1 MNLGEKD
8 ISEKILEDYNDVFA
22 DIVNVLLF
30 DGKRIVKENQ
40 LENSPPVSAYRADD
54 GKLHEMERDCSK
66 FWKKKQI
73 RFALFGLE
81 NQTKVIKRMPL
92 RNFGYEGASYRSQ
105 LEREEIY
112 PVVTLV
118 LYFGTQDRWTAP
130 RTLKGLINV
139 PDYLD
144 KYVNDIKI
152 NVYEIAW
159 LDDETIN
166 KFTSDFRLVA
176 KFFSDKRKDADEAM
190 KDTSRIK
197 HVDAVLKL
205 LSAMTGDNEY
215 ENIILTRE
223 RKVTN
228 MCEIAQRLINQGR
241 EEGRILGLKDGRS
254 TGLIEGTVIAFAG
267 LVRDGR
273 LTIAEA
279 AQRAGMSEDT
289 FKENMKKFNA

>member
-8 ISEKILEDYNDVFA
+8 IAEKILEDYNDVFA

-54 GKLHEMERDCSK
+54 GKLHETERDCCK
-66 FWKKKQI
+66 FWKNKQI
-73 RFALFGLE
+73 RFALFGIE

-105 LEREEIY
+105 LEREELY

-241 EEGRILGLKDGRS
+241 EEGLIDGHS
-254 TGLIEGTVIAFAG
+254 TGLIEGTVTALAG
-267 LVRDGR
+267 LVRKGK
-273 LTIAEA
+273 LTISEA
-279 AQRAGMSEDT
+279 AQSAGMSEDT
-289 FKENMKKFNA
+289 FKENMKKFNV

>member
-1 MNLGEKD
+1 VKRGMNLGEKD

-40 LENSPPVSAYRADD
+40 LENSAPVSAYRADD

-66 FWKKKQI
+66 FWKEGGI
-73 RFALFGLE
+73 RLALFGIE
-81 NQTKVIKRMPL
+81 NQTKVVKRMPL
-92 RNFGYEGASYRSQ
+92 RSFGYEGASYRSQ
-105 LEREEIY
+105 LESEELY

-118 LYFGTQDRWTAP
+118 LYFGTEDRWTAP
-130 RTLKGLINV
+130 RTLKGLVNV
-139 PDYLD
+139 PNYLD

-159 LDDETIN
+159 LDDETIS

-176 KFFSDKRKDADEAM
+176 QFFVDKRKNSDEAM

-205 LSAMTGDNEY
+205 LSAMTGDNKY
-215 ENIILTRE
+215 EKVIFTGEGR
-223 RKVTN
+223 VTN
-228 MCEIAQRLINQGR
+228 MCEIAQSLFNQGR
-241 EEGRILGLKDGRS
+241 EDGR
-254 TGLIEGTVIAFAG
+254 IEGTVTAFAG
-267 LVRDGR
+267 LVREGR

-279 AQRAGMSEDT
+279 AQRAGMSEET
-289 FKENMKKFNA
+289 FTENMKKFNV

>member
-1 MNLGEKD
+1 LGEKD
-8 ISEKILEDYNDVFA
+8 IAEKILEDYNDVFA

-54 GKLHEMERDCSK
+54 GKLHETERDCSK

-105 LEREEIY
+105 LEREELY

-241 EEGRILGLKDGRS
+241 EEGRISGLKDGHS
-254 TGLIEGTVIAFAG
+254 TGLIEGTVTALAG
-267 LVRDGR
+267 LVRKGK
-273 LTIAEA
+273 LTISEA
-279 AQRAGMSEDT
+279 AQSAGMSEDT
-289 FKENMKKFNA
+289 FKENMKKFNV

>member
-1 MNLGEKD
+1 
-8 ISEKILEDYNDVFA
+8 
-22 DIVNVLLF
+22 
-30 DGKRIVKENQ
+30 
-40 LENSPPVSAYRADD
+40 
-54 GKLHEMERDCSK
+54 
-66 FWKKKQI
+66 
-73 RFALFGLE
+73 
-81 NQTKVIKRMPL
+81 MPL

-105 LEREEIY
+105 LDSRELY

-118 LYFGTQDRWTAP
+118 LYFGTQERWTEP
-130 RTLKGLINV
+130 RTLKGLVNV

-176 KFFSDKRKDADEAM
+176 QFFVDKRKGLKEIM
-190 KDTSRIK
+190 KDETTIK

-215 ENIILTRE
+215 EEIILTGEGRI
-223 RKVTN
+223 TN
-228 MCEIAQRLINQGR
+228 MCEIAQSLINQGR
-241 EEGRILGLKDGRS
+241 EEGLKN
-254 TGLIEGTVIAFAG
+254 GLIEGAVTALAW
-267 LVRDGR
+267 LVREGR

-279 AQRAGMSEDT
+279 AQHAGMSEET
-289 FKENMKKFNA
+289 FTENMKKFNA

>member
-30 DGKRIVKENQ
+30 GGERIVQENQ
-40 LENSPPVSAYRADD
+40 LENSAPVSAYRADD

-66 FWKKKQI
+66 FWKEGGI
-73 RFALFGLE
+73 RLALFGIE

-92 RNFGYEGASYRSQ
+92 RSFGYEGASYRSQ
-105 LEREEIY
+105 LESEELY

-139 PDYLD
+139 PNYLD

-176 KFFSDKRKDADEAM
+176 QFFVDKRKGSKEIM
-190 KDTSRIK
+190 KDKTTIK

-205 LSAMTGDNEY
+205 LSAMTGDSEY
-215 ENIILTRE
+215 EEVIFTGEGRM
-223 RKVTN
+223 TN
-228 MCEIAQRLINQGR
+228 MCEIAQSLINQGR
-241 EEGRILGLKDGRS
+241 EEGRNSGLKDGR
-254 TGLIEGTVIAFAG
+254 IEGAVTALAG
-267 LVRDGR
+267 LVRKER

-279 AQRAGMSEDT
+279 AQFAGMSEKT
-289 FKENMKKFNA
+289 FTENMKKFNV

>member
-30 DGKRIVKENQ
+30 GGKRIVKEEQ
-40 LENSPPVSAYRADD
+40 LENSGQTSAYRADD

-66 FWKKKQI
+66 FWKEGKI
-73 RFALFGLE
+73 RLALFGIE
-81 NQTKVIKRMPL
+81 NQTKVEKRMPL

-105 LEREEIY
+105 LDSRELY

-118 LYFGTQDRWTAP
+118 LYFGTQERWTEP
-130 RTLKGLINV
+130 RTLKGLVNV

-176 KFFSDKRKDADEAM
+176 QFFVDKRKGSKEIM
-190 KDTSRIK
+190 KDETTIK

-215 ENIILTRE
+215 EEIILTGE
-223 RKVTN
+223 RRMTN
-228 MCEIAQRLINQGR
+228 MCEIAQSLINQGR
-241 EEGRILGLKDGRS
+241 SD
-254 TGLIEGTVIAFAG
+254 GLIEGAVTVLAE
-267 LVRDGR
+267 LVRKGK
-273 LTIAEA
+273 LTISEA
-279 AQRAGMSEDT
+279 AQFADMTEET
-289 FKENMKKFNA
+289 FTENMKKFNA

>member
-1 MNLGEKD
+1 VKEGMNLGEKD

-66 FWKKKQI
+66 FWKEGKI
-73 RFALFGLE
+73 RLALFGLE
-81 NQTKVIKRMPL
+81 NQTTVVKRMPL

-105 LEREEIY
+105 LEREELY

-176 KFFSDKRKDADEAM
+176 KFFVDKRKGSKEIM
-190 KDTSRIK
+190 KDATTMK

-205 LSAMTGDNEY
+205 FSAMTGDNEY
-215 ENIILTRE
+215 EEVIFKVEGR
-223 RKVTN
+223 VTN
-228 MCEIAQRLINQGR
+228 MCEIAQSLINQGR
-241 EEGRILGLKDGRS
+241 EAGLEDGRAS
-254 TGLIEGTVIAFAG
+254 GLIEGAVTTLAG
-267 LVRDGR
+267 LVRKGK
-273 LTIAEA
+273 LTIEEA
-279 AQRAGMSEDT
+279 AQCAGMSEET
-289 FKENMKKFNA
+289 FTENVKKFNA

>member
-1 MNLGEKD
+1 MLKLNFYAKEGMNLGEKD

-30 DGKRIVKENQ
+30 DGKRVVKENQ

-66 FWKKKQI
+66 FWKKTGI
-73 RFALFGLE
+73 RFALFGIE
-81 NQTKVIKRMPL
+81 NQTKVVKRMPL
-92 RNFGYEGASYRSQ
+92 RSFGYEGASYRSQ
-105 LEREEIY
+105 LDSKELY

-118 LYFGTQDRWTAP
+118 LYFGTQDHWTAP
-130 RTLKGLINV
+130 QTLKGLINV
-139 PDYLD
+139 PNYLD

-176 KFFSDKRKDADEAM
+176 KFFSDKRKGSKEIM
-190 KDTSRIK
+190 KDATTIK

-205 LSAMTGDNEY
+205 LSAMTGDYEY
-215 ENIILTRE
+215 EDVILSVE

-228 MCEIAQRLINQGR
+228 MCEIAQSLINQGR
-241 EEGRILGLKDGRS
+241 EEG
-254 TGLIEGTVIAFAG
+254 LIEGTVTALAE
-267 LVRDGR
+267 LVRKDR

-279 AQRAGMSEDT
+279 AQCAGMSEET
-289 FKENMKKFNA
+289 FTENMKKFNA

>member
-30 DGKRIVKENQ
+30 GGKRIVKENQ
-40 LENSPPVSAYRADD
+40 LENSGPASAYRADD

-66 FWKKKQI
+66 FWKKRQI

-81 NQTKVIKRMPL
+81 NQTNVIKRMPL

-105 LEREEIY
+105 LEREELY

-118 LYFGTQDRWTAP
+118 LYFGTESRWTAP

-176 KFFSDKRKDADEAM
+176 QFFADKRKNSDEAM
-190 KDTSRIK
+190 KDTTRIK

-205 LSAMTGDNEY
+205 LSAMTGDNKY
-215 ENIILTRE
+215 EKVMLSRE

-228 MCEIAQRLINQGR
+228 MCEIAQRLFDQGH
-241 EEGRILGLKDGRS
+241 DA
-254 TGLIEGTVIAFAG
+254 GLIDGVVSVLAG
-267 LVRDGR
+267 LVRDGK
-273 LTIAEA
+273 LTISEA
-279 AQRAGMSEDT
+279 AQRAGMSEET
-289 FKENMKKFNA
+289 FTENMKKFNV